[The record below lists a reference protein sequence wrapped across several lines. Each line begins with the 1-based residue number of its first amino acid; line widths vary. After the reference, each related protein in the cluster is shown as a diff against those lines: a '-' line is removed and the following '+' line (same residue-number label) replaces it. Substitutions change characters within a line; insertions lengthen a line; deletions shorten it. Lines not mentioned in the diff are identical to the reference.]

1 MNQILTGIND
11 FMYTYIYSADS
22 ACGCWCIFYR
32 IYKGSSGS
40 FIERWIKIH
49 YGKENRK

>member
-11 FMYTYIYSADS
+11 FMYTYILLILLVGA
-22 ACGCWCIFYR
+22 GVVFYR